1 VNPVVAGATFLA
13 AGVEWV
19 EALTNRPRGRDRARL
34 AAAFTGTIAAV
45 IVLAALIAVFGLVIL
60 AMVISLSGPPGR
72 GRPNSRFI
80 LAAPWTSSI
89 SKTSS

>member
-1 VNPVVAGATFLA
+1 VVAGVTFLA

-19 EALTNRPRGRDRARL
+19 EALTIVLAVGIVRGWR
-34 AAAFTGTIAAV
+34 AAFTGTIAAV